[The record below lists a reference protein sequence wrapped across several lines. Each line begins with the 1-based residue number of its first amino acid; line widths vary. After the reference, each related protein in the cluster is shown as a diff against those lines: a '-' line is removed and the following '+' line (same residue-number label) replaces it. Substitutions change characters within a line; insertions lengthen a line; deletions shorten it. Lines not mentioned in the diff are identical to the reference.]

1 MFRNSTPL
9 RQKNGLCVLCVCV
22 LNRISVFTIKI
33 KDEKHLPTR
42 DLSVIILYVSM
53 CGKG

>member
-1 MFRNSTPL
+1 MFQNSTPFCGKKRFMRFMRVRPEPYL
-9 RQKNGLCVLCVCV
+9 GFYN
-22 LNRISVFTIKI
+22 KI